1 LKQLIFTIIGL
12 AVLLPAN
19 ADENNVSIS
28 LGEKSIRTEFEYD
41 IGFNDNATVTSI
53 ATGIFANI
61 SYYQTPS
68 VSYALE
74 FVAFTNASSSGIYSS
89 SPTTTIGY
97 EVTVKPNQYLS
108 WQAQYTFLPSKAV
121 RPIVLGGVS
130 YLKADVTAES
140 VIETNTTRTVTGSA
154 TKSDSSFGLIY
165 GIGLDI
171 NFYKNVSF
179 VLDYRI
185 RPDIVDN
192 SVDEINGS
200 LKYQF

>member
-1 LKQLIFTIIGL
+1 LKQLIFAIIGL
-12 AVLLPAN
+12 AILLPVN

-41 IGFNDNATVTSI
+41 IGFDDNATVTSV

-74 FVAFTNASSSGIYSS
+74 FVAFTNASSSGIYNS
-89 SPTTTIGY
+89 SPTTTTGY
-97 EVTVKPNQYLS
+97 EVTVKPNPYLS
-108 WQAQYTFLPSKAV
+108 WQAQYTFLPSKTV

-154 TKSDSSFGLIY
+154 AKSDSSFGLIY

-171 NFYKNVSF
+171 NFYKTVSF

-185 RPDIVDN
+185 RPDIADN